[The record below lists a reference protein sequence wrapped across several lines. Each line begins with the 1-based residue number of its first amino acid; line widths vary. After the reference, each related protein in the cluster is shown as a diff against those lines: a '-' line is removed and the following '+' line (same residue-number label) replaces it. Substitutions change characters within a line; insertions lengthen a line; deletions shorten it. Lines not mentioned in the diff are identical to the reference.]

1 MTSVLAMDHL
11 YDLAPISL
19 DDLVARAALLVRV
32 DRKYVL
38 ARADAE
44 MLVATLPRGTKVLEI
59 EGSRTVG
66 YTSLYF
72 DNARLDSYR
81 HTAQHRRTRFKVRTR
96 SYATGG
102 SFLEVKTR
110 RGAHTVKERIAWDLP
125 SNLRLDERAET
136 YVAERL
142 DAARVGDPG
151 LLTATL
157 WTRYERSTLVLPGE
171 GSRLTIDQGPR
182 RVLVPVPR
190 EADLFHRMEA
200 ARDAVRAVGRSPLVA
215 LAAEP
220 PALAEESFLAFVGHE
235 HVPHVLEGVGHHAAD
250 DDRGVLQLR
259 LDLLRHD
266 STSIRCASGPGT
278 VPGELV
284 PGRRGHRL
292 VPHPSAST
300 NPFVRRM
307 ERLVDSGTFAP

>member
-171 GSRLTIDQGPR
+171 GSRLTIDQGPAWEDMAGAELHR
-182 RVLVPVPR
+182 PNLAIVETKSGSSPSSADRLLWSLGHRPR
-190 EADLFHRMEA
+190 SISKYAT
-200 ARDAVRAVGRSPLVA
+200 G
-215 LAAEP
+215 LAALHTGLP
-220 PALAEESFLAFVGHE
+220 SNRWH
-235 HVPHVLEGVGHHAAD
+235 
-250 DDRGVLQLR
+250 R
-259 LDLLRHD
+259 LLRTD
-266 STSIRCASGPGT
+266 LAS
-278 VPGELV
+278 
-284 PGRRGHRL
+284 
-292 VPHPSAST
+292 
-300 NPFVRRM
+300 
-307 ERLVDSGTFAP
+307 